1 MGDFLNQLTDVLKGN
16 SSVNAS
22 VNVNID
28 TVSVVKACA
37 VVLGMLIVYLAI
49 KKLV

>member
-1 MGDFLNQLTDVLKGN
+1 MGDFLNGITEVLKGN
-16 SSVNAS
+16 QSVNAS

-28 TVSVVKACA
+28 TFSVVKACG
-37 VVLGMLIVYLAI
+37 VVLGMMVVYLTI

>member
-1 MGDFLNQLTDVLKGN
+1 MGDFLNQITEVLKGN

-22 VNVNID
+22 VKVDID
-28 TVSVVKACA
+28 TVSVVKACS
-37 VVLGMLIVYLAI
+37 VVLGMLIVYLFI